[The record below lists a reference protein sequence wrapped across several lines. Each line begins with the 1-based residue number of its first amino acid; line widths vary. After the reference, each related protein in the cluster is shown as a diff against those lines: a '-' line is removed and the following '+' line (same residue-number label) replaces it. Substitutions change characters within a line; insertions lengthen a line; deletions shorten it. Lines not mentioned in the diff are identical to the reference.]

1 MTEQKAIVT
10 DAPKGGVKYTTID
23 MPEPEHYDAK
33 LSPVYIGICGTDRG
47 EVAGALSFTYN
58 PEGENFLVLGHEAL
72 LRVDDAR
79 DNGYIKKGDL
89 VVPLV
94 RRPGKCINCRIG
106 RQDNC
111 SIGDPDKHEA
121 GITGLHGFM
130 RDVIYEDIEY
140 LVKVEDP
147 ELGRIAV
154 LTEPLKNVMKAFE
167 VFDVVS
173 KRSIFFGDDSTLIGK
188 RMVIIGSGSEAF
200 LYSFAGVDRGFDV
213 TMVNRHDETENK
225 LKIMDEF
232 GVKFANYLKDMPEK
246 IDLLVDTSGDPT
258 TTFKFLRKVNNNGV
272 VILFGTNG
280 KAPGYPVD
288 GEDIDYI
295 VERNITIAG
304 SVDAAKIHYV
314 QALQSL
320 SNWNRRHPDAMK
332 SIITY
337 EAKPSETNIFFQ
349 KPHGEI
355 KTVIKW
361 Q

>member
-1 MTEQKAIVT
+1 MSTINAIVT
-10 DAPKGGVKYTTID
+10 DAPKGGVKYTKID
-23 MPEPEHYDAK
+23 MPEPEKYEAK
-33 LSPVYIGICGTDRG
+33 LKPVYIGICGTDRG

-72 LRVDDAR
+72 LQVLDVS
-79 DNGYIKKGDL
+79 DNNYIKRGDF

-94 RRPGKCINCRIG
+94 RRPGKCVNCRIG

-130 RDVIYEDIEY
+130 RDVIYDDIQN
-140 LVKVEDP
+140 LVKVNDP
-147 ELGRIAV
+147 DLGKIAV

-173 KRSIFFGDDSTLIGK
+173 KRSIFQNDDSTFIGK
-188 RMVIIGSGSEAF
+188 KMVVIGSGSEAF
-200 LYSFAGVDRGFDV
+200 LYSFVGKDRGFDV

-225 LKIMDEF
+225 MKMMDDF
-232 GVKFANYLKDMPEK
+232 GVGFSNYLKDMPDK
-246 IDLLVDTSGDPT
+246 IDLLVDTSGDPST
-258 TTFKFLRKVNNNGV
+258 IFKFVKKVNNNGV

-280 KAPGYPVD
+280 KAPGYPVN

-314 QALQSL
+314 QALDSL
-320 SNWNRRHPDAMK
+320 SNWYHRHPQTIKD
-332 SIITY
+332 IITY
-337 EAKPSETNIFFQ
+337 EAKPEETNIFFQ
-349 KPHGEI
+349 KPKGEI

-361 Q
+361 P